1 MLLIVW
7 YTRLEA
13 LDDAYRL
20 ADDWLAQ
27 YRRIGLV
34 GSPHLSTLWSHQM
47 RDFRRDARFAKFAT
61 GLKLMDYW
69 KENGP
74 PDGCRLDG
82 EQLRCD

>member
-1 MLLIVW
+1 
-7 YTRLEA
+7 
-13 LDDAYRL
+13 
-20 ADDWLAQ
+20 
-27 YRRIGLV
+27 
-34 GSPHLSTLWSHQM
+34 M